1 MPIKIKNS
9 ELTNETIKALNIL
22 IDTDIDAICAFRL
35 SRIIKELTSIVEDKN
50 KMEKKIIEKWTQKDE
65 MGNII
70 PVINESGDVVNGAV
84 NIIDPEAFKMEMDDF
99 MDYENEVE
107 YDKIDFNS
115 LKLQTA
121 KVRDLLKLE
130 FLFS

>member
-1 MPIKIKNS
+1 MSIKIKNL
-9 ELTNETIKALNIL
+9 ELTNDTINALNIL

-65 MGNII
+65 GGNIV
-70 PVINESGDVVNGAV
+70 PVLNERGEVVSGAV

-99 MDYENEVE
+99 MDYENEVG
-107 YDKIDFNS
+107 YDKIDFND

-130 FLFS
+130 FLFN

>member
-1 MPIKIKNS
+1 MSIKIKNL
-9 ELTNETIKALNIL
+9 ELTNDTINSLNIL
-22 IDTDIDAICAFRL
+22 IDTDIDAVCAFRL

-65 MGNII
+65 TGNIV
-70 PVINESGDVVNGAV
+70 PVLNESGDVLSGAV

-99 MDYENEVE
+99 MDYENEIE
-107 YDKIDFNS
+107 FEKIDFVDLR
-115 LKLQTA
+115 LKTA

-130 FLFS
+130 FLFN

>member
-1 MPIKIKNS
+1 MFIKIKNS
-9 ELTNETIKALNIL
+9 ELTNDTIKALNIL
-22 IDTDIDAICAFRL
+22 IDTDIDAVCAFRL

-70 PVINESGDVVNGAV
+70 PVVNENGDVVNGAV

-99 MDYENEVE
+99 MDYENEIG
-107 YDKIDFNS
+107 YDKIDFND

-130 FLFS
+130 FLFD

>member
-1 MPIKIKNS
+1 MSIKIKNL
-9 ELTNETIKALNIL
+9 ELTNDTINALNIL

-65 MGNII
+65 AGNIV
-70 PVINESGDVVNGAV
+70 PVLNERGEVVSGAV

-99 MDYENEVE
+99 MDYENEVG
-107 YDKIDFNS
+107 YDKIDFND

-130 FLFS
+130 FLFN

>member
-1 MPIKIKNS
+1 MSIKIKNS
-9 ELTNETIKALNIL
+9 ELTNETINALNIL

-84 NIIDPEAFKMEMDDF
+84 NIIDPESFKMEMDDF

>member
-1 MPIKIKNS
+1 MSIKIKNS
-9 ELTNETIKALNIL
+9 ELTNETINALNIL
-22 IDTDIDAICAFRL
+22 IDTDIDAICAFKL

-70 PVINESGDVVNGAV
+70 PVINESGDVVNGSV
-84 NIIDPEAFKMEMDDF
+84 NITDPEAFKMEIGDF
-99 MDYENEVE
+99 MNYENEIG
-107 YDKIDFNS
+107 YDKIDFDN

>member
-1 MPIKIKNS
+1 MFIKIKNS
-9 ELTNETIKALNIL
+9 ELTNDTIKALNIL

-70 PVINESGDVVNGAV
+70 PVINENGDVVNGAV

-99 MDYENEVE
+99 MDYENEIG
-107 YDKIDFNS
+107 YDKIDFND

-130 FLFS
+130 FLFD

>member
-1 MPIKIKNS
+1 MSIKIKNL
-9 ELTNETIKALNIL
+9 ELTNDTINALNIL

-65 MGNII
+65 VGNIV
-70 PVINESGDVVNGAV
+70 PVLNESGEVVSGAV

-99 MDYENEVE
+99 MDYENEIG
-107 YDKIDFNS
+107 YDKIDFND

-130 FLFS
+130 FLFN